1 MKFRIHLLWKI
12 LVPLNR
18 AHAAAV
24 CGNLFNIAGGKS
36 FARRLGG
43 DFALEGT
50 PMVLSPTD
58 LFHSALKPI
67 RRELGLHGARFPYL
81 IQSAAGLEHNT
92 INVAVHLHEGALCL
106 TVRLAPFFVRSTDVW
121 FSLQDI
127 RGHPVLWPLT
137 RRILDLVVTGNS
149 TDRFG
154 REPQILPA
162 IHIQALDQDPE
173 DWLSK
178 LVSVVTRHENVIDD
192 VVNAVVDKNL
202 THRVDQTLLL
212 VDKQGVAAYVP
223 SQTTEAATK
232 ANLNRFEQSVAMLQL
247 AGALRVELRD
257 GRKIASDATRA
268 ILDPSS
274 VITASVSGRRI
285 WSLFVQEFNLAA
297 LLNNVATNHSK
308 KALTKAN
315 SMPVQNV
322 SPCATLM
329 RVLLITVTTTETR
342 ALKEAISAA
351 TGSQPSI
358 MRVDGFSYQS
368 YGAFGEYELFHQIS
382 GMGSG
387 GVDGSQ
393 ESVRRGIQ
401 AIQPNVILMI
411 GIAFGVDPE
420 KQPIGTIL
428 VSRQIQAYE
437 LQRVNC
443 DSSIVLRG
451 DKTTAA
457 PRLLDWVSHAEID
470 WPEGSA
476 KIKKGLILSGE
487 KLIDNKDY
495 RDQLLQVAPEAIG
508 GEMEGAGLYVA
519 SRTAHIDWLLVKAVC
534 DWADGNKAKDKDE
547 LQATAAKSA
556 AEFCVHML
564 RANSAIPVPP
574 LKQMNTKS

>member
-1 MKFRIHLLWKI
+1 MKFRVHLLWKI

-18 AHAAAV
+18 AHAAAA
-24 CGNLFNIAGGKS
+24 GSKLFNTAGGKS

-67 RRELGLHGARFPYL
+67 RLELGLRGSRFPYL
-81 IQSAAGLEHNT
+81 TQSAAGLDPQS

-106 TVRLAPFFVRSTDVW
+106 TVRLAPFFVTSTDVW
-121 FSLQDI
+121 FSLQDL
-127 RGHPVLWPLT
+127 RKHPVLWPLT
-137 RRILDLVVTGNS
+137 RRILDLAVTGNS
-149 TDRFG
+149 TSRLG
-154 REPQILPA
+154 REPQVLPA
-162 IHIQALDQDPE
+162 IHIQALEKDPE

-178 LVSVVTRHENVIDD
+178 LASVVTRHENVNDD
-192 VVNAVVDKNL
+192 VVSSVVDKNL
-202 THRVDQTLLL
+202 THEVDQTLLL
-212 VDKQGVAAYVP
+212 VDKQGIAAYVP
-223 SQTTEAATK
+223 NQTSEAAAS

-247 AGALRVELRD
+247 AGALRIELRS
-257 GRKIASDATRA
+257 GRSVASDAARA

-285 WSLFVQEFNLAA
+285 WSLLVQEFSLVT
-297 LLNNVATNHSK
+297 LYNNFAMGHSEK
-308 KALTKAN
+308 SLTK
-315 SMPVQNV
+315 SKSIISQ
-322 SPCATLM
+322 SSSGATPF

-342 ALKEAISAA
+342 ALKATISAA
-351 TGSQPSI
+351 TGRQPSI
-358 MRVDGFSYQS
+358 SRIDGFSYQN
-368 YGAFGEYELFHQIS
+368 YGSFGEYELVHQIS

-401 AIQPNVILMI
+401 AIQPNAILMI
-411 GIAFGVDPE
+411 GIAFGVDSK

-428 VSRQIQAYE
+428 VSRQIQSYE
-437 LQRVNC
+437 LQRINS

-451 DKTTAA
+451 DKVTAA

-470 WPEGSA
+470 WPEGAA

-495 RDQLLQVAPEAIG
+495 RDQLLRVAPEAIG

-519 SRTAHIDWLLVKAVC
+519 SQTARIDWLLVKAVC
-534 DWADGNKAKDKDE
+534 DWADGNKAKDKDR
-547 LQATAAKSA
+547 LQTTAAKSA
-556 AEFCVHML
+556 AEFCIHLL

-574 LKQMNTKS
+574 N